1 MASFFLFFV
10 IVSITAMC
18 METVIITDFK
28 TDSKLKSAMDYLFID
43 ENEQQ
48 SLENN
53 KRIFF
58 LLEIACNFVFTAEVV
73 LRMIATDKKLA
84 FLKKFSNIVDIVSII
99 PFWLTFILQLILS
112 IGYFEFNEKSVFT
125 HLGNFYVLRIL
136 RLTRVLRIL
145 KLSRH
150 VKALNIIGKYKIY
163 SNF

>member
-1 MASFFLFFV
+1 
-10 IVSITAMC
+10 MC

-28 TDSKLKSAMDYLFID
+28 TDSKLKSATDYLFID
-43 ENEQQ
+43 EDEQQ

-58 LLEIACNFVFTAEVV
+58 LLEVACNFVFTAEVV

-125 HLGNFYVLRIL
+125 RLGNFYVLRLL

-150 VKALNIIGKYKIY
+150 VKALNIIGKYNIVIFNKL
-163 SNF
+163 FFT